1 MLFGACQREHVSSMT
16 AGAIGFYTPGG
27 HGAPVLPCL
36 VVCIVLAAPAWAAV
50 PATTP
55 TTFADEAARSHD
67 VYLEVELNGQHRPA
81 LVRFGERNGRLFAT
95 GRDLDA
101 IGLATGKL
109 GVADA
114 AEVPL
119 DALQGVRYRYNAGQ
133 QTVAITVDDSLRKPY
148 TIDSRQLQQAPAA
161 SSGRGLVVNYDVFA
175 QSDARARMAV
185 WTEERYFDPHGVFS
199 NTGVAYLYAD
209 THRYLRYDTYWS
221 RSNPGSLSTIQIGDM
236 ISSSLA
242 WSRSVRM
249 AGFQWRSD
257 FALRPDLVTFP
268 VPSLSGTA
276 VVPSA
281 VDLYINNV
289 RQLRTDVPSG
299 PFVFNDVPGIN
310 GAGQAT
316 LITHDALGRSVATS
330 LPLYV
335 DTRLLAKDL
344 SSYSFEAG
352 YLRRDY
358 GQASFNYGADLAGS
372 GSARRGIT
380 DAFTLEGHAEATRG
394 LFNVG
399 AGALVRLGMTGVV
412 NGSLSA
418 SGGRLA
424 GTQASLGY
432 QLIEPHFAIDAQI
445 TRAFRNYGDL
455 AARDDAPVP
464 TAIDQLT
471 VSLPFFSDQNLAFS
485 YIGLRMRGIEPS
497 HIGSISYTMNFGNL
511 LSLNLSGYQD
521 FRRHESRGIFLGM
534 NIGLGD
540 RTSINS
546 TVGRQNGQS
555 YYNASAIR
563 PPDYDGGW
571 GWGLQGGG
579 SGGVAYRQAQLQY
592 LGNQGQLTGM
602 VQNIAGRTT
611 ASLDALGSVVLMDGS
626 VHAARRI
633 YDGFALV
640 STDGVAGIPVLHDN
654 RVIGSTDRGG
664 HLLIPD
670 LNAYQNNQVAIDSMK
685 LPVDMRID
693 TTSFNLV
700 PQAQSGV
707 LARFPIARYAA
718 ASVILHD
725 ARGKSLL
732 PGSRVHHVESD
743 ADTVVGYDGL
753 TFISDLQK
761 TNHLVIE
768 GKAGRCKVNF
778 SYHPSP
784 DHRIPTIGPLTCRA
798 SKEASP

>member
-1 MLFGACQREHVSSMT
+1 MA
-16 AGAIGFYTPGG
+16 AGATHSCPPNGR
-27 HGAPVLPCL
+27 LSWL
-36 VVCIVLAAPAWAAV
+36 VVCVVLVAPAWTAAR
-50 PATTP
+50 ATTP
-55 TTFADEAARSHD
+55 ATFADEAARPHD
-67 VYLEVELNGQHRPA
+67 VYLEVDLNGQHLPMI
-81 LVRFGERNGRLFAT
+81 VRFGERNGRLFAT

-101 IGLATGKL
+101 IGLAIGKL
-109 GVADA
+109 GVAVA
-114 AEVPL
+114 AEAPL
-119 DALQGVRYRYNAGQ
+119 DALQGVRYRYNAAR
-133 QTVAITVDDSLRKPY
+133 QTVSIAVDDSLRKPY
-148 TIDSRQLQQAPAA
+148 TIDSRQLQQTPAA
-161 SSGRGLVVNYDVFA
+161 SSGRGLVLNYDAFA
-175 QSDARARMAV
+175 QSDARARLAV
-185 WTEERYFDPHGVFS
+185 WTEERYFDLHGVFS

-221 RSNPGSLSTIQIGDM
+221 HSNPGSLSTIQIGDT

-268 VPSLSGTA
+268 VPSLSGSA

-299 PFVFNDVPGIN
+299 PFVLNDVPGIN

-316 LITHDALGRSVATS
+316 LITRDALGRSVATS
-330 LPLYV
+330 LPLYI
-335 DTRLLAKDL
+335 DTRLLAKGL
-344 SSYSFEAG
+344 SSHSFEAG
-352 YLRRDY
+352 YLRRNY
-358 GQASFNYGADLAGS
+358 GQTSFDYSSDLAGS
-372 GSARRGIT
+372 GSMRRGIT

-394 LFNVG
+394 LFNAGV
-399 AGALVRLGMTGVV
+399 GALVRLGMSGGVL

-432 QLIEPHFAIDAQI
+432 QLIEPHFAIDAQV

-471 VSLPFFSDQNLAFS
+471 ISLPFFSNQNLAFS

-497 HIGSISYTMNFGNL
+497 HIGSLSYTINFGNL

-540 RTSINS
+540 RTSVNS

-555 YYNASAIR
+555 YYNTSAIR
-563 PPDYDGGW
+563 PPDYEGGW
-571 GWGLQGGG
+571 GWGLQAGG
-579 SGGVAYRQAQLQY
+579 SGGMAYRQAQLQY
-592 LGNQGQLTGM
+592 LGNEGQLTGI

-640 STDGVAGIPVLHDN
+640 STDGVADIPVLHDN
-654 RVIGSTDRGG
+654 RVIGSTDSGG

-670 LNAYQNNQVAIDSMK
+670 LNAYQNNQVTIDSMK

-693 TTSFNLV
+693 KTALDLV

-725 ARGKSLL
+725 ASGKPLP
-732 PGSRVHHVESD
+732 PGSRVHDVESG

-753 TFISDLQK
+753 AFISDLRK
-761 TNHLVIE
+761 ANHLEIHGE
-768 GKAGRCKVNF
+768 AGRCVVDF

-784 DHRIPTIGPLTCRA
+784 DHRMPTIGPLTCRA
-798 SKEASP
+798 STESSP

>member
-1 MLFGACQREHVSSMT
+1 MVVCVVLM
-16 AGAIGFYTPGG
+16 
-27 HGAPVLPCL
+27 APV
-36 VVCIVLAAPAWAAV
+36 WATAR
-50 PATTP
+50 ATTP
-55 TTFADEAARSHD
+55 VTFADEAARPHD
-67 VYLEVELNGQHRPA
+67 VYLEVELNGQHLPA
-81 LVRFGERNGRLFAT
+81 IVHFSERNGRLFAT
-95 GRDLDA
+95 GQDLDA
-101 IGLATGKL
+101 IGLAIGKL
-109 GVADA
+109 GVAAA
-114 AEVPL
+114 AEAPL
-119 DALQGVRYRYNAGQ
+119 DTLRGVRYRYNAAQ
-133 QTVAITVDDSLRKPY
+133 QSVAITVDDSLRKPY
-148 TIDSRQLQQAPAA
+148 TIDSRQLQQTPAA
-161 SSGRGLVVNYDVFA
+161 SSGRGLVLNYDAFA
-175 QSDARARMAV
+175 QSDARARLAV

-209 THRYLRYDTYWS
+209 THRYLRYDTYWNH
-221 RSNPGSLSTIQIGDM
+221 SNPGSLSTIQIGDT

-268 VPSLSGTA
+268 VPSLSGSA

-299 PFVFNDVPGIN
+299 PFVLNDVPGIN

-316 LITHDALGRSVATS
+316 VITRDALGRSVATS
-330 LPLYV
+330 LPLYI
-335 DTRLLAKDL
+335 DTRLLAKGL
-344 SSYSFEAG
+344 SSYSFEVG
-352 YLRRDY
+352 YLRRNY
-358 GQASFNYGADLAGS
+358 GEASFDYNSDLAGS
-372 GSARRGIT
+372 GSVRRGIT
-380 DAFTLEGHAEATRG
+380 DAFTFEGHAEATSG
-394 LFNVG
+394 LFNAG
-399 AGALVRLGMTGVV
+399 AGALVRLGMAGVL

-418 SGGRLA
+418 SSGRLA

-432 QLIEPHFAIDAQI
+432 QLIEPHFAIDAQV
-445 TRAFRNYGDL
+445 TRAFGSYGDL

-471 VSLPFFSDQNLAFS
+471 VSLPFFSDQNLAVS

-497 HIGSISYTMNFGNL
+497 HIGSLSYTINFGNL

-521 FRRHESRGIFLGM
+521 FKRHASRGIFLGM

-540 RTSINS
+540 HTSVNS

-563 PPDYDGGW
+563 PPDYAGGW
-571 GWGLQGGG
+571 GWGLQAGG

-592 LGNQGQLTGM
+592 LGNLGQLTGI
-602 VQNIAGRTT
+602 VQDIAGRTT
-611 ASLDALGSVVLMDGS
+611 ASLDALGSVVLMDDS

-640 STDGVAGIPVLHDN
+640 STDGVADIPVLHDN
-654 RVIGSTDRGG
+654 RVIGTTDVGG

-670 LNAYQNNQVAIDSMK
+670 LNAYQNNQVTIDSLK

-693 TTSFNLV
+693 KTALDLV

-725 ARGKSLL
+725 AGGKPL
-732 PGSRVHHVESD
+732 PPGLRVHHVESG

-761 TNHLVIE
+761 ANHLVID
-768 GKAGRCKVNF
+768 GQSGRCVVDFN
-778 SYHPSP
+778 YHPSP

-798 SKEASP
+798 STESSP